1 MMIKQLPSGHL
12 DTENACFFFF
22 GITFLLDDWLSLQ
35 LVVLASAVVAF
46 SVNLSIYWII
56 GNTSPVTYPL
66 KMLISKK
73 LNLLCK
79 FPKQPWTL
87 RFDGQTFELCNSPSD
102 GKEVKQNPQAAKN
115 RCLFVS
121 GVTFNFWSE
130 IWHLNKFWIKLHFY

>member
-1 MMIKQLPSGHL
+1 MIKWWSNNSQV
-12 DTENACFFFF
+12 DTWTQRMPAFF
-22 GITFLLDDWLSLQ
+22 GITFSLDDWLSLQ

-73 LNLLCK
+73 RNLLCK
-79 FPKQPWTL
+79 SPQKPWTL
-87 RFDGQTFELCNSPSD
+87 RFDGQTFELCNSPLD
-102 GKEVKQNPQAAKN
+102 GKEDERGKKKPQAAKK

-121 GVTFNFWSE
+121 GFINRKMHTFDS
-130 IWHLNKFWIKLHFY
+130 L